1 MLSQFLRISFFLM
14 VILLLASCAA
24 QKSITSSNVT
34 TLNSELHSGQP
45 AQKITIAEKPAVV
58 PRSESDEVEKEG
70 KPVKETGSTT
80 EQASVSIAEPVP
92 EKVSIALNVEFDTG
106 KANIKP
112 IFHNDIRKIADFMNK
127 YSSMSAIIEG
137 HTDNVGKESVNVE
150 LSLRRATKIKAYL
163 VNKFGIDS
171 SRIRVVGYDYQKPI
185 ASNETVEGRQKNR
198 RGETHIVADGIP
210 NKVYS
215 FFEDSDLPKGGFPIV
230 NQEYIDE
237 KIQSFKELQ
246 GDASY
251 SSKAVKGTA
260 LEIYAMWGGIFSH
273 CAIRIETNPDS
284 FYQLELQSL
293 SDLKKAGMI
302 DFRKIGAAI
311 RLFGATENQFDVVEF
326 TDKDERTK
334 LDNLEPHYATMPIC
348 IGKRATR
355 KTTQWYKDCLRQY
368 ARSYNPENGR
378 KVGNQ
383 PKVFDYS
390 PTIHNC
396 CNFAEE
402 ALEACG
408 LANCFDLGKST
419 GLHHKTGSLEE

>member
-1 MLSQFLRISFFLM
+1 MLSLFLKISSFLM
-14 VILLLASCAA
+14 VILLLAGCAA

-34 TLNSELHSGQP
+34 TLNSELNSGQP

-58 PRSESDEVEKEG
+58 PLSQPDEVEKEV
-70 KPVKETGSTT
+70 KPAKETGSAT
-80 EQASVSIAEPVP
+80 EQTPVSIAEPMP
-92 EKVSIALNVEFDTG
+92 EMVSISLNVEFDTG
-106 KANIKP
+106 RANIKP
-112 IFHNDIRKIADFMNK
+112 KFHNDIRRIADFMNK
-127 YSSMSAIIEG
+127 YSSTSAVIEG
-137 HTDNVGKESVNVE
+137 HTDNIGKKVVNVE
-150 LSLRRATKIKAYL
+150 LSLLRATTIKAYL
-163 VNKFGIDS
+163 VDKFGIVS
-171 SRIRVVGYDYQKPI
+171 SRIKVVGYDYQKPI
-185 ASNETVEGRQKNR
+185 ASNKTVEGRQKNR
-198 RGETHIVADGIP
+198 RGEAHIVADGIQ

-237 KIQSFKELQ
+237 KIKSFKELQ

-273 CAIRIETNPDS
+273 CAIRIKTNPDS

-293 SDLKKAGMI
+293 PDLKKAGMT

-311 RLFGATENQFDVVEF
+311 SLFGATENQFDVVEF

-334 LDNLEPHYATMPIC
+334 LDNFEPHYATMPIC
-348 IGKRATR
+348 IGKKATR
-355 KTTQWYKDCLRQY
+355 KRSQWYRACLSHY
-368 ARSYNPENGR
+368 ARSYNPENAR
-378 KVGNQ
+378 KAGNQ
-383 PKVFDYS
+383 TKVFDYN